1 MTSEAAG
8 TGATAEEEAAFR
20 VGDAVVHPH
29 HGAGVVVVGRR
40 RRRVLGAPARSCVE
54 IEIAHTSLRI
64 IVPCENATRVG
75 LRAVVGRRRLG
86 RIVEVLEDQP
96 EVVSESWAARQ
107 KRYRAMLKGGDVLA
121 LAAVIRDLAHRHA
134 ARDLPP
140 GERALYERS
149 RRVLA
154 SELRFVLDIDVD
166 DAMSFIDEHV
176 GARRLAVGLR
186 SLTSGRSS
194 GA

>member
-29 HGAGVVVVGRR
+29 HGAGVVVGRR

-134 ARDLPP
+134 ARVGP
-140 GERALYERS
+140 RAS
-149 RRVLA
+149 A
-154 SELRFVLDIDVD
+154 RF
-166 DAMSFIDEHV
+166 
-176 GARRLAVGLR
+176 
-186 SLTSGRSS
+186 TSGRDASLHPSS
-194 GA
+194 ALSSTSTSTTPCRSSTSMSGPGDSLSA